1 MILPS
6 EMELVMKDVSEVAP
20 RKKIEAM
27 VLDLAKHFTPNYGD
41 LTTDEDGATVFAPR
55 EKE

>member
-6 EMELVMKDVSEVAP
+6 EKELVMKDVPEVDP